1 MIIFEMVRYTS
12 YMNNTFNELYLNAEN
27 AEACSLINRAIPLKD
42 IFPEE
47 ILSGIQKF
55 KSGEID
61 NLIIHGLSVPDN
73 ISETPQEIR
82 KAVTTTY
89 PAYIIESIGNFLG
102 NISEKNIENT
112 IRFRSEDGT
121 VNEETWH
128 GHYQY
133 KYSVFYCLR
142 ADPEAKTYFFS
153 ANALVETAPKEIADL
168 LLRPLKYIKSA
179 EPFSLISKNES
190 GYEISH
196 HIYGRSD
203 IEKYIKDLD
212 LPNVV
217 KALENLITTVSDN
230 EARNA
235 VEYLLNALKKCNVFI
250 SYLPG
255 DIALYNEECTMRFSP
270 AYTPSTRKEKDR
282 WILALSVEK

>member
-1 MIIFEMVRYTS
+1 MKEM
-12 YMNNTFNELYLNAEN
+12 FNELYLNAQT
-27 AEACSLINRAIPLKD
+27 AEACSLITRAVPLED

-47 ILSGIQKF
+47 IFSGIQKF

-61 NLIIHGLSVPDN
+61 NLIIHGLSVPES
-73 ISETPQEIR
+73 ISETPQQIR
-82 KAVTTTY
+82 KAVTNTY

-102 NISEKNIENT
+102 SISEKNIENT

-133 KYSVFYCLR
+133 KCSVFYCLR

-153 ANALVETAPKEIADL
+153 ANTLIETAPKEISDL
-168 LLRPLKYIKSA
+168 LLRPLKYIENA

-212 LPNVV
+212 LPDVI
-217 KALENLITTVSDN
+217 KALENLINTVTDQ
-230 EARNA
+230 EAKNA
-235 VEYLLNALKKCNVFI
+235 VEYLLNTLKKCDVFI

-255 DIALYNEECTMRFSP
+255 DVALYNEECTMRFSP
-270 AYTPSTRKEKDR
+270 AYIPSTRTEEDR
-282 WILALSVEK
+282 WILALSVKK